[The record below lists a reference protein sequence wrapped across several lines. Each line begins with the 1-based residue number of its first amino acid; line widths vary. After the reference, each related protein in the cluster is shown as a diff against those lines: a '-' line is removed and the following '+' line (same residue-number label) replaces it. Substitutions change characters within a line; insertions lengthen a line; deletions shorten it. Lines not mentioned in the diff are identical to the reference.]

1 MERQEFLKGYS
12 ELVWKMWEV
21 NGELKS
27 RLLAEPAA
35 VVKEFGLDPGDASL
49 NIITDIA
56 DEGSL
61 DDQVR
66 MWNEGL
72 SSGSID
78 LYVPLEKPAD
88 LSDIEL
94 SDADLEAVA
103 GGAGD
108 CCCSCSSPC
117 CSCS

>member
-1 MERQEFLKGYS
+1 MDRQEFLKGYS
-12 ELVWKMWEV
+12 DLVWNMWETD
-21 NGELKS
+21 GQLKD
-27 RLLAEPAA
+27 RLLNEPVA
-35 VVKEFGLDPGDASL
+35 VLKEFGLDPGGASL
-49 NIITDIA
+49 NIITEIVE
-56 DEGSL
+56 EGSL

-72 SSGSID
+72 STGSID